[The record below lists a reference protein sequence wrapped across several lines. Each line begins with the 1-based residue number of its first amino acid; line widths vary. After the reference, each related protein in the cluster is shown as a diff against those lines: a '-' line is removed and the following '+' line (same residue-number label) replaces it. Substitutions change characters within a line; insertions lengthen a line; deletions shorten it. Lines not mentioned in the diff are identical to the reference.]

1 MDPSADGLVSRV
13 ARELGS
19 KADELIAEV
28 ERCLRSELPDLWE
41 YSDAMTSQNVAQHVV
56 VVLSALEHGVDP
68 RALEQPIAELTRVR
82 RLARHGV
89 PVSVVLRAFRL
100 GQGVMLDR
108 LLEGMARLTDDATLI
123 SEAARRLIVTA
134 TGYVDRSS
142 EQGVVAYEEERERRL
157 RGRLSMVNEASV
169 RIGTT
174 LDIARTTQELADFAT
189 KPLGGLADRSF
200 ADLVTVDLIDSALHG
215 HDAPPEDPLVLR
227 RLARR
232 TSAAP
237 GEQSES
243 GTSGASGA
251 GAGAGPAGSEFGR
264 GAALEQG
271 AAVDSAT
278 KVALPKP
285 HTFPAGSLPAR
296 ALATG
301 HPFRHRLDG
310 EPPDLIHP
318 ARPVPRGAS
327 VPPVPSVPS
336 PPSAHSMLV
345 VPLRARGATLGVAQ
359 FFRGPASDPFDD
371 EDLLLA
377 QEIAARAAVAVDNA
391 RRYTHARATAI
402 SLQRSLLPSR
412 TPPQSAVEVACR
424 YRPAGDRAGVGG
436 DWYDVIPLSGARVA
450 LVVGDVVGHGIHAAA
465 TMGRLRTAVRTLA
478 DIDLPPDELLTH
490 LDDVV
495 IRLSA
500 EAEGEEEG
508 EEGQG
513 QEQAPRGA
521 WQGQAGDAD
530 AEVDAG
536 AADAAGAPS
545 PGGGG
550 RTEGA
555 GARAAGRGLPTE
567 SPQTAGLGS
576 GSSAFAGGRATESA
590 LPVTSGAVPPG
601 PAAAFPHPPGS
612 PSPPPSPSP
621 APVGAESVGVIGA
634 TCVYAVYD
642 PVSRSCTLARAGH
655 VLPVVV
661 APDGVVDVLDLPPGP
676 PLGLGG
682 LPFEAVEFEW
692 PEGTVLALYTDGLL
706 EARGHD
712 IDEGLA
718 RLREALVRPAASLE
732 ATCDAVLGS
741 LLPTRPPD
749 DVALLLARTR
759 ALGAAQVADW
769 DLEAD
774 PAAVGRARANVAR
787 QLAVWG
793 LEELDFLAEL
803 VVSELVT
810 NAIRYGRPPIGLRL
824 IHDRTLLCEVS
835 DAGSTTPHLR
845 RARVFDEG
853 GRGLLLVAQL
863 AERWGTRHA
872 RRGKTVWAELNASAA
887 LPDLAFH

>member
-1 MDPSADGLVSRV
+1 MSRV

-28 ERCLRSELPDLWE
+28 ERCLRSELPDLWT
-41 YSDAMTSQNVAQHVV
+41 YSDAMTSQNVARHVV

-68 RALEQPIAELTRVR
+68 RAVEQPIAELTRVR

-142 EQGVVAYEEERERRL
+142 EQGVVAYEEEREHRL
-157 RGRLSMVNEASV
+157 RGRLSLVNEASV

-174 LDIARTTQELADFAT
+174 LDIAQTTQELAEFAT
-189 KPLGGLADRSF
+189 EPLAGLADRSF

-215 HDAPPEDPLVLR
+215 HDTPPEDPLVLR

-237 GEQSES
+237 EEHSEA
-243 GTSGASGA
+243 GASGGGA
-251 GAGAGPAGSEFGR
+251 GAGSGSAGSELRR

-271 AAVDSAT
+271 AAVGSAT
-278 KVALPKP
+278 KVALPEP

-310 EPPDLIHP
+310 GPPDLVHP
-318 ARPVPRGAS
+318 ARPAPRGAS
-327 VPPVPSVPS
+327 VPPVPSAPS
-336 PPSAHSMLV
+336 PPSAHSTLV
-345 VPLRARGATLGVAQ
+345 VPLRARGAILGVAQ
-359 FFRGPASDPFDD
+359 FFRAPASDAFDD

-500 EAEGEEEG
+500 EAEGEG
-508 EEGQG
+508 EEDEEEQGQGQG
-513 QEQAPRGA
+513 QERRGRGA
-521 WQGQAGDAD
+521 RQGEAGDAR
-530 AEVDAG
+530 ADAG
-536 AADAAGAPS
+536 SGDRADARS

-550 RTEGA
+550 RSEGA
-555 GARAAGRGLPTE
+555 GARAAAGRGLPSG
-567 SPQTAGLGS
+567 SPRAGDLGS
-576 GSSAFAGGRATESA
+576 GISASAGGGATGSTP
-590 LPVTSGAVPPG
+590 PVTSGAVPPG
-601 PAAAFPHPPGS
+601 PAAPLPHPFGA
-612 PSPPPSPSP
+612 PSPRPSPSP
-621 APVGAESVGVIGA
+621 TLAPVGAESVGVVGA

-682 LPFEAVEFEW
+682 LPFESVEVEW

-718 RLREALVRPAASLE
+718 RLRDALVRPAASLE

-741 LLPTRPPD
+741 LLPPRPPD

-759 ALGAAQVADW
+759 ALGAEQVAHW

-774 PAAVGRARANVAR
+774 PAAVGLARANVAR
-787 QLAVWG
+787 QLALWG

-872 RRGKTVWAELNASAA
+872 RHGKTVWAELNASAA
-887 LPDLAFH
+887 LPDMAFL